1 MLDKETAKRLYG
13 GMTAEHAVPRAEQ
26 ATTQGGVDTERALRT
41 LQEHMSEL
49 QRTLQDIKAERP
61 VQQPQVVLVQPER
74 SPRRFVTPVNVLV
87 AAGLVVGG
95 VVAFRAYELHNERAA
110 AAANAPG
117 PTAPTVPPQAE
128 SPSYNFLQGNNTP
141 VDASVFRAQAAIAE
155 PVMVGGTSEDG
166 SFDAASLAFT
176 TGNVMFRFSL
186 AGTDT
191 VPTEACGNVMGAVY
205 TVTGSNVNGPLSSD
219 ILAQTL
225 AQLEVPE
232 QLRLVMG
239 LFATQDQAVL
249 ERSISQSYIVLIDEK
264 NNELA
269 TINGCQRG

>member
-1 MLDKETAKRLYG
+1 MLDKETARRLYG
-13 GMTAEHAVPRAEQ
+13 GITPEHALPTVEQ
-26 ATTQGGVDTERALRT
+26 AIPQSPAATEQALHL
-41 LQEHMSEL
+41 LQERMSEL

-61 VQQPQVVLVQPER
+61 SQPQVVLVQPER
-74 SPRRFVTPVNVLV
+74 TSRRLASPLNI
-87 AAGLVVGG
+87 LVVGG
-95 VVAFRAYELHNERAA
+95 LLVGSVIAYRAYEMHNERAA
-110 AAANAPG
+110 AAATAPN
-117 PTAPTVPPQAE
+117 PSSPTVPPQAE
-128 SPSYNFLQGNNTP
+128 APTYNFLQGNNTP
-141 VDASVFRAQAAIAE
+141 VDASVFREVADIAE

-205 TVTGSNVNGPLSSD
+205 TVTGRNVNGPLASD

-239 LFATQDQAVL
+239 LFATLDQAVL